1 VAWRDD
7 VGVTPTSRDC
17 DALVTS
23 VWVGEQGG
31 EISGCSIGDNGGNAP
46 PQKKIHLFTY
56 LIRQNM
62 PSQVKIHFFSAE
74 GCFSSHNLPLAQSVR
89 ANSDLAR
96 STPTQRRAGDDSA

>member
-46 PQKKIHLFTY
+46 PPKKKIHLFTY

-62 PSQVKIHFFSAE
+62 PSQVKIHFFPLKGA
-74 GCFSSHNLPLAQSVR
+74 FLP
-89 ANSDLAR
+89 
-96 STPTQRRAGDDSA
+96 TTYP